1 VKVSPLQF
9 KKLFEHSHQVLRLY
23 YKKEKW
29 AVIYPSITQL
39 AERFVQ
45 CYSQQP
51 NALHAHLHFYA
62 KEQGYTTNLIVN
74 QAILVTAMCHA
85 LGYTKEL
92 TESLVIAAIADQI
105 CTSNETNKLA
115 AGQAL
120 TEQAERLVKNR
131 HALAVKMLNKGNVP
145 TGQIQRVLAR
155 LDKYAS
161 AITGV
166 KAIPLY
172 DNSSI
177 IVAISMRIAKAITPR
192 ARIKTFSINQAIK
205 SLYLS
210 CYNEFA
216 QNTLCQLAEQLNH
229 YPAGLSVTYKGEQCV
244 VLSRKEKIS
253 YLALIIDNKARR
265 IIKTSQPLIGEY
277 RTRVT
282 LDPILLYKIWFNEQ
296 LPQTLVNDHTDKDCL
311 EIIAKLGNT
320 KYPDFKHLEKVVS
333 IFGHVD
339 QALRVAAM
347 QYNRQGQK
355 AGSLRHSLTMV
366 GLDTAAL
373 LCQRVLLE
381 TMIANISHPFATDI
395 ANKYAHIN
403 KVITLLI
410 SKKHSEK
417 FEFYL
422 CPFAAF
428 IYFLLQQHPE
438 KVMRFIQL
446 NDNEYASKPFS
457 IAQLFGLKEYQESSL
472 EEYVRH
478 YFSESFSHRALLHT
492 ETKSKSQLNDV
503 DKEFIAIKYL
513 AVSTLYELDI
523 ETEWQKQTTN
533 EVLKLFD
540 WQNINEFKT
549 ELLSLAP
556 QCVIE

>member
-1 VKVSPLQF
+1 MKVSPLQF

>member
-1 VKVSPLQF
+1 MKVSPLQF

-51 NALHAHLHFYA
+51 NALHAHLHFYV

-105 CTSNETNKLA
+105 CTSNETNKIA

-120 TEQAERLVKNR
+120 TEQAERLVKSR

-229 YPAGLSVTYKGEQCV
+229 YPAGLSVTYKGEQCI
-244 VLSRKEKIS
+244 VLSRKDKIS

-265 IIKTSQPLIGEY
+265 IIKTSQPLIGDY

-296 LPQTLVNDHTDKDCL
+296 LPQTLINHHTDKDCL

-320 KYPDFKHLEKVVS
+320 KYPDFKHIEKVVS
-333 IFGHVD
+333 SFDHVD

-446 NDNEYASKPFS
+446 NDNEYTSKPFS
-457 IAQLFGLKEYQESSL
+457 IAQLFGLKEYQETSL
-472 EEYVRH
+472 EEYVRN

-533 EVLKLFD
+533 EVLKLFE